1 MHNAIT
7 TNCYHY
13 TTHSPCT
20 CNVHSSSH
28 PLMRSPSPPPPCSS
42 HVLLPGGKPKTHTS
56 HPPRHLQRRP
66 PLHTPTNSPS
76 LQLADFPT
84 SRKANKPKSWQ
95 VGKLA
100 NWQAPTPCTTTPSLS
115 FTPHPTLPTP
125 CTRARCILPLCTPP
139 VTVTAQCSH
148 CTLLSLHL
156 AITSSGLPANFPTL
170 QVSDFPTSRKVG
182 KSESWQVPPPV
193 QRGGAPAYRGEFITP
208 CALAILPL
216 PVDCS
221 ATPPPYPAPG

>member
-170 QVSDFPTSRKVG
+170 RLPN
-182 KSESWQVPPPV
+182 KSESWQVGKLASAPPRTT
-193 QRGGAPAYRGEFITP
+193 RGSPR
-208 CALAILPL
+208 
-216 PVDCS
+216 VS
-221 ATPPPYPAPG
+221 W